1 MRLARTAWRG
11 RKDPAG
17 LIKAQLDDPP
27 PESAAARP
35 PVPAVPASVPPVDPA
50 VVQPVAPPVR
60 VPVGPTHAELLLLL
74 R

>member
-1 MRLARTAWRG
+1 LARTAWRG

-17 LIKAQLDDPP
+17 LIKAQLDGPP
-27 PESAAARP
+27 PEPAARP
-35 PVPAVPASVPPVDPA
+35 PEAAVPVSMPPVAP
-50 VVQPVAPPVR
+50 VIVEPVAPPVR